1 MKPVEQ
7 IHLIVRTASGS
18 RTVKIAVRSDG
29 VSFCDVEEITAWF
42 SEDTAKNQIQTCRTS
57 LFFHPLPSGCF
68 AFGKIIPFESGGT
81 QKRPALMPHI
91 SMKGT
96 FQVLV
101 SIISPETLLSYGN
114 NPFLLEEKWQ
124 HERAVGLRPPV
135 VFPKNI
141 ELFDNVSVKNICA
154 SFGAYKTAEIIQ
166 HVSDNVSLLLTLPKT
181 IPPLAFLKALFSLLP
196 LRFRTELS
204 FSTETHISESH
215 IFRLILVNENKRRVE
230 ELSALSG
237 IPHKVITEETNSK
250 SPVRSFDP
258 YSQFIFQVIHG
269 NSFDFL
275 KQKLNEEYRYALAEQ
290 DCEVNTISDW
300 SVLHAL
306 AVQYLEEMNGGKTDS
321 ERQLTS
327 HDDTE
332 SVKLLSRS
340 TASAEHIIALLKLE
354 SKHLTDLLATIRK
367 AK

>member
-18 RTVKIAVRSDG
+18 RTVEIAARSG
-29 VSFCDVEEITAWF
+29 TVSFCDVEEIAAWF
-42 SEDTAKNQIQTCRTS
+42 SEDKAKNQIQTRRTS

-68 AFGKIIPFESGGT
+68 AFGRIINGT

-91 SMKGT
+91 FMKGT

-101 SIISPETLLSYGN
+101 SIIPPETLLFYGN

-124 HERAVGLRPPV
+124 HERAEGLRPPV

-166 HVSDNVSLLLTLPKT
+166 NVSDNVSLLLTLPKT

-237 IPHKVITEETNSK
+237 IPHKVITDETNPK
-250 SPVRSFDP
+250 IPVRSFDP

-354 SKHLTDLLATIRK
+354 SKHLTDLLTTIRK